1 MKLDLAIELALSLI
15 EQASRISL
23 LVKNAKLQGRTEL
36 NPMEWSSVLGE
47 NDAAMANLRD
57 AILTARL

>member
-36 NPMEWSSVLGE
+36 TPMEWSSVLGE